1 MSWKDYYQSRIVTAD
16 EAAAKI
22 QDGDQISYG
31 HATGEPQL
39 FAPALIKREKELKG
53 VAFVHGLA
61 MGPAY
66 YCDQQL
72 DPECISHSTEDC
84 TRNTAY
90 IHTTNYHTD
99 HGSRSYRKRN
109 RDS

>member
-39 FAPALIKREKELKG
+39 FAPALIKR
-53 VAFVHGLA
+53 
-61 MGPAY
+61 
-66 YCDQQL
+66 
-72 DPECISHSTEDC
+72 
-84 TRNTAY
+84 
-90 IHTTNYHTD
+90 
-99 HGSRSYRKRN
+99 
-109 RDS
+109 